1 MLRAVVDVNVLVS
14 AHLNAAGPPDRVH
27 RAWLAGAFELVAS
40 PLLIDELERVVS
52 RPGLSVRLD
61 PLAIPILVSRL
72 LTDALMV
79 ADPPAM
85 RVVPDDENDD
95 YLVALAQAG
104 DAHVIVTGD
113 GHLLDLEG
121 LRPPALDPRGLL
133 ELLDRIG

>member
-1 MLRAVVDVNVLVS
+1 
-14 AHLNAAGPPDRVH
+14 
-27 RAWLAGAFELVAS
+27 
-40 PLLIDELERVVS
+40 
-52 RPGLSVRLD
+52 
-61 PLAIPILVSRL
+61 
-72 LTDALMV
+72 MV